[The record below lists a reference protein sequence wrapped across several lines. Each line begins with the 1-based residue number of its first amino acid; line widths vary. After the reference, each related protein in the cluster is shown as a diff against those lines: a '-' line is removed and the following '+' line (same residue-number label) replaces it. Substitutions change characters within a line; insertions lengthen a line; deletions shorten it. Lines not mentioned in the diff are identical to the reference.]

1 MTVDFGA
8 LNNIT
13 PKFEFLMPY
22 PDSAPDEFHG
32 CVIWTAID
40 LANAFYQIMV
50 HPDSTHK
57 LAFMT
62 KDGLWEFLV
71 MPFSIKNAPATF
83 QYLMYLVLGDYLN
96 KFVFVYLDDIIIYSK
111 SIEEHTT
118 HVRMVLEALRKAKL
132 KIKPTKCQWFK
143 KRLNYLGYII
153 SEEGISPDPT
163 NIAKIQQMRP
173 PHNIRQLRSFLGFCQ
188 F

>member
-1 MTVDFGA
+1 MKKRSPIDHEWIKQQCLKLEEAKVIKRSTSNYAAPVVVVGKKDGDKRMTVDFGA

-13 PKFEFLMPY
+13 PKFEFPMPY

-50 HPDSTHK
+50 HPDSTYK

-71 MPFSIKNAPATF
+71 MPFGIKNAPATF

-96 KFVFVYLDDIIIYSK
+96 KFVSSILTILLYTQKASK
-111 SIEEHTT
+111 ST
-118 HVRMVLEALRKAKL
+118 L
-132 KIKPTKCQWFK
+132 PTCEW
-143 KRLNYLGYII
+143 Y
-153 SEEGISPDPT
+153 
-163 NIAKIQQMRP
+163 
-173 PHNIRQLRSFLGFCQ
+173 
-188 F
+188 